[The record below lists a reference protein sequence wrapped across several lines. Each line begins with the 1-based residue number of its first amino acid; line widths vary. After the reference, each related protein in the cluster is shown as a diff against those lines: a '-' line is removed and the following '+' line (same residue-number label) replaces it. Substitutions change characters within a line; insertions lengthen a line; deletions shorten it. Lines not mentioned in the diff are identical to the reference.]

1 MARSPASATI
11 DDMQTRI
18 RAASPRDAAGI
29 ARVHAQSWRDTYR
42 GILPA
47 GYLARLQNPAMARH
61 WRQRLG
67 FTGGRDVVVAER
79 NRRVVGFATL
89 SDVEDDEG
97 LEGFAGEV
105 GMLYLQP
112 ELTGRGIGRR
122 LFQHGLSILERHEL
136 YWAVT
141 WVLDANKRAQQ
152 FYRREGMRDDGARR
166 RDLFDGVAVRVARY
180 AKPINPAI
188 DYGRLKAGGPVID
201 TKGC

>member
-1 MARSPASATI
+1 MARGQASATI
-11 DDMQTRI
+11 EDMQTRI

-29 ARVHAQSWRDTYR
+29 ARVHAQSWRTAYQ

-47 GYLARLQNPAMARH
+47 GYLARLQNPSLARH

-67 FTGGRDVVVAER
+67 FTGGRDVIVAER
-79 NRRVVGFATL
+79 TRRIVGFATIG
-89 SDVEDDEG
+89 DVEDDDS

-122 LFQHGLSILERHEL
+122 LFHQALSVLERHEL

-141 WVLDANKRAQQ
+141 WVIEANTRAQA
-152 FYRREGMRDDGARR
+152 FYRREGLRDDGARR
-166 RDLFDGVAVRVARY
+166 QDLFDGTAVRVARY
-180 AKPINPAI
+180 ARPINPAI
-188 DYGRLKAGGPVID
+188 DYARLTAGGPVID
-201 TKGC
+201 IGR